1 MNGFRTRRLVLITAS
16 AALAVGT
23 VSLSSSAF
31 AAPRAA
37 GTPTASVYTG
47 DDSPDPDNS
56 GSGQDTDTADNG
68 TGGHAT
74 GGDPVYRL
82 VKSIKRTLRSDH
94 PTSYVGET
102 PAKQRTYTTKSSPAV
117 RSSGVV
123 LWF

>member
-1 MNGFRTRRLVLITAS
+1 MNGTRTRRLVLITAS

-31 AAPRAA
+31 AAPRSV
-37 GTPTASVYTG
+37 GTPTASAYTG
-47 DDSPDPDNS
+47 DDSPDPD
-56 GSGQDTDTADNG
+56 TAGNG

-94 PTSYVGET
+94 PTSHVSET